1 MRTVGYR
8 GVVETAPTPTKVE
21 EPKVE
26 VAEKVVEEKKAAA
39 KKSTKK

>member
-1 MRTVGYR
+1 MRVVGLR
-8 GVVETAPTPTKVE
+8 AVTTAPTPTKVE

-26 VAEKVVEEKKAAA
+26 VAEEKKEA

>member
-1 MRTVGYR
+1 MRVVGLR
-8 GVVETAPTPTKVE
+8 AEKSAPTPTKVE

-26 VAEKVVEEKKAAA
+26 VAEEKKEA

>member
-1 MRTVGYR
+1 MRVVGLR
-8 GVVETAPTPTKVE
+8 AEKSAPTPTKVE

-26 VAEKVVEEKKAAA
+26 VTEEKKEA

>member
-1 MRTVGYR
+1 MRTVGLR
-8 GVVETAPTPTKVE
+8 VGVVKSAPAPTKVE

-26 VAEKVVEEKKAAA
+26 VAEEKKAV

>member
-8 GVVETAPTPTKVE
+8 GVVKTAPTPTKVE

-26 VAEKVVEEKKAAA
+26 VAEEKKEA